1 MSSNLQ
7 NSIIDVN
14 TLNINTL
21 RINETNYTT
30 FNKANVIQ
38 ELLNDIFKN
47 NLHNHFS
54 TFDDIEITQVLDNSG
69 NFTGID
75 FQFPIPNIAS
85 NNITFING
93 GNTTVGQTGG
103 KWLVQADTLSTS
115 GPGGLGVNNEYLN
128 FGGENYNQIYNEGY
142 CGISNRGHSSG
153 ILWKCQ
159 SGSGS
164 NDSIGLALTTGDDQ
178 RDAFYLMLFVG
189 SDGGGGAQKSQG
201 QVNIAR
207 NSSSDVTMYPFADF
221 ISQGIITSSD
231 RRLKENIISIENALE
246 ITNKLNILQYD
257 KFPSIDNKHMYRTR
271 EIGVI
276 AQEIEK
282 LNDPLLARSVIVPTN
297 EKVPYTVNYNIL
309 YSISIKS
316 LQELS
321 QEYKTYKET
330 VNKKIDFLEKKL
342 NILENNL

>member
-7 NSIIDVN
+7 NNIIDVN

-21 RINETNYTT
+21 RINETDYTT

-38 ELLNDIFKN
+38 ELLNDTFKGK
-47 NLHNHFS
+47 LADHFS
-54 TFDDIEITQVLDNSG
+54 GTDDDISISQVLDTNG
-69 NFTGID
+69 NFTGIKFD
-75 FQFPIPNIAS
+75 FPKISIGS
-85 NNITFING
+85 NDITFSNG
-93 GNTTVGQTGG
+93 GNTSAYVTNGKWFVKSSGLSTGG
-103 KWLVQADTLSTS
+103 PANLLVEDNYIN
-115 GPGGLGVNNEYLN
+115 LGDK
-128 FGGENYNQIYNEGY
+128 NYRNHNVGY
-142 CGISNRGHSSG
+142 CGQSYNKGHGSG
-153 ILWKCQ
+153 ILWA
-159 SGSGS
+159 SGI
-164 NDSIGLALTTGDDQ
+164 DTIGLALTTDEANQ
-178 RDAFYLMLFVG
+178 RRAWFWLMLFIG
-189 SDGGGGAQKSQG
+189 SDGGGGAVRSQG
-201 QVNIAR
+201 EPLI
-207 NSSSDVTMYPFADF
+207 NSSLTMYPFADLM
-221 ISQGIITSSD
+221 SEGVITSSD

-257 KFPSIDNKHMYRTR
+257 KFPSIDNKNMYRTR

-282 LNDPLLARSVIVPTN
+282 LNDPLLARSVMVPSD
-297 EKVPYTVNYNIL
+297 EKVPYTVNYKLL

-321 QEYKTYKET
+321 QEYKNYKET